1 MTGFPLLFFGDIVLR
16 GRYATVKIPYEL
28 AVKLDVLVSDL
39 SYRSRAEVV
48 NDAIRRFIDARRQ
61 LDEKV
66 ELKPVSDEKMNPAI
80 VNR

>member
-1 MTGFPLLFFGDIVLR
+1 MTRPPFSFFGEIALR

-48 NDAIRRFIDARRQ
+48 NDAIRRFIDSRKQ
-61 LDEKV
+61 LDEKI
-66 ELKPVSDEKMNPAI
+66 ELKSIPDKEVNPPI

>member
-1 MTGFPLLFFGDIVLR
+1 MTRSPLLFGDIVLR

>member
-1 MTGFPLLFFGDIVLR
+1 MTSFPLFFGDIVLR

>member
-1 MTGFPLLFFGDIVLR
+1 MR

-28 AVKLDVLVSDL
+28 AVKLDVLVLDL

-66 ELKPVSDEKMNPAI
+66 ELKQPADKEVNPAI
-80 VNR
+80 VSR

>member
-1 MTGFPLLFFGDIVLR
+1 MR

-28 AVKLDVLVSDL
+28 AAKLDVLVSDL

-48 NDAIRRFIDARRQ
+48 NDAIRRFIDSRRQ

-66 ELKPVSDEKMNPAI
+66 ELKSTPDREVNPAM

>member
-1 MTGFPLLFFGDIVLR
+1 M
-16 GRYATVKIPYEL
+16 
-28 AVKLDVLVSDL
+28 KLDVLVSDL

>member
-1 MTGFPLLFFGDIVLR
+1 MR